1 MAIRGTKSIQQH
13 QRVTTRQKEGVRA
26 AIDATMIVNKLQ
38 AHIRDELEMKP
49 TQIKAAEILLD
60 RIVPRLQAT
69 TIDTNGSID
78 LLTILAEA
86 RQRVL
91 NANQPVTIEQSPI
104 ASDLVE
110 DAITVPSL
118 PEGG

>member
-1 MAIRGTKSIQQH
+1 MADTKSMN
-13 QRVTTRQKEGVRA
+13 QRLSITKRQAEGVRN
-26 AIDATMIVNKLQ
+26 AIDATLLVRRLQ
-38 AHIRDELEMKP
+38 AHIRDEIEMKP

-60 RIVPRLQAT
+60 RVLPRLQAT
-69 TIDTNGSID
+69 TIDTNGGID

-91 NANQPVTIEQSPI
+91 NANQPVTIEHQPDQPATDTI
-104 ASDLVE
+104 E

-118 PEGG
+118 PEG